1 MSGILI
7 YTSSGDSEGTLGGLV
22 RQGRYDTFPK
32 ILRDAV
38 RKAQWCSSDPVCIDS
53 LAQGRDSLNLSACHA
68 CSLISETSCEE
79 FNVLLD
85 RALIVGTLENKKIG
99 FLNNIFN

>member
-22 RQGRYDTFPK
+22 RQGRYDALPK

-38 RKAQWCSSDPVCIDS
+38 RKAMWQV
-53 LAQGRDSLNLSACHA
+53 
-68 CSLISETSCEE
+68 
-79 FNVLLD
+79 
-85 RALIVGTLENKKIG
+85 
-99 FLNNIFN
+99 